1 MDIRR
6 KRGFTFVEVLFVIVI
21 IGILAAILIPKI
33 TTESDRA
40 REAGVDVDFR
50 SFYLSSKTVFTL
62 HDSDEYDTIAKFEEL
77 FNKNS
82 SAQIQFSNGE
92 GNLKDPWNNYY
103 QLHASKLEDNNTY
116 VVFTSKGTEARE
128 GWIFEPE
135 TLTNKVR
142 WTPETPICDCHKY
155 FLVLGR
161 TPTGQVITD
170 IEPDTVYKV
179 VHEGDTGNSEEQDQ
193 WAMLGFE
200 VETDGIKIEHDEEEN
215 GDLYYMAYD
224 IGGGAGG
231 YPPSGGGAGGYLPNG
246 GGAGGYSPNEPGFL
260 DPMDFNRTTGG
271 MLYIS
276 DTPLLPA
283 YYLMAWNRT
292 IGGNNGGYQVYTE
305 VPTTFTTTYDGDGY
319 ASNINK
325 DTNISEDDNKI
336 EMEVSVGNGN
346 KIVLTY
352 NRADAHPETKMFKVG
367 SSVTMK
373 AVPDSPDYI
382 FNYWKVDGVK
392 DETNDIKTITVQ
404 ADTKFTAVFRMNL
417 DISGGKLYTKSGE
430 NFTEYYENNIVVLD
444 EITDTWQV
452 GDNVTATLSESGVLS
467 LTGSGDITGYSSVSN
482 YSWYSKKDLINEIII
497 DNGINISRYAFS
509 NYNVDSVV
517 LKGNNRV
524 NYYYTF
530 NDLTA
535 TNVIIGDG
543 SYLES
548 GSSVGSFH
556 NSNITNLTI
565 GKNVI
570 LESYESSNSAFGSS
584 SLSAAKIEN
593 LTIDSN
599 IPHSGFQNS
608 GIKTLN
614 IGSNATSI
622 GYRAFYDCQIA
633 NTPNLSSID
642 LIGSDAFRMALTNA
656 DKIIIKQGTTIGSD
670 AFYRCNIN
678 NLILQGENDVGLKAF
693 VELKANSVTI
703 GDGSNLRR
711 GSFNESIITNLD
723 IGKDVILE
731 SYESSYSVFGNSTV
745 NTAAK
750 IENLTIDSNIPISGF
765 LNSDIKTLN
774 IGSNVT
780 SIGYGAF
787 KGCSIINTP
796 NISNVD
802 IIGSSAFDS
811 ALLSADSITI
821 KQGVEIGRDT
831 FRNCNIRDLTL
842 EGNNRVNHYY
852 TFNGLTA
859 TNVTIGDGSVIEA
872 SYNNGAFYSSTIENL
887 TIGKNVT
894 LETYSGSD
902 SAFGS
907 KYSTSAAKIE
917 NLTIDSNIPSIGFQ
931 YSDIKT
937 LNIGSNV
944 TSIGGTAFRYNN
956 NLSEALIDNV
966 SGAVT
971 IQSNSFPD
979 TTVITYLK

>member
-215 GDLYYMAYD
+215 GDLYYMTYD

-231 YPPSGGGAGGYLPNG
+231 YPPSYGGPGGPGGQGGSGGYLPN
-246 GGAGGYSPNEPGFL
+246 PVFP
-260 DPMDFNRTTGG
+260 DPKDFDRTTGG
-271 MLYIS
+271 VLYIS

-373 AVPDSPDYI
+373 AVPASPDYI

-430 NFTEYYENNIVVLD
+430 NFTEYYENNIVGTDIV
-444 EITDTWQV
+444 TDTWQV

-467 LTGSGDITGYSSVSN
+467 LTGSGDITSSP
-482 YSWYSKKDLINEIII
+482 WTSKKAYINAINIG
-497 DNGINISRYAFS
+497 NGIKTNGVFS
-509 NYNVDSVV
+509 NYTVESVI
-517 LKGNNRV
+517 LQGNNV
-524 NYYYTF
+524 IGSSDDF
-530 NDLTA
+530 LSLVA
-535 TNVIIGDG
+535 TNVTIGDG
-543 SYLES
+543 STLDWRAFERANITNLNIAKNVTFINHDES
-548 GSSVGSFH
+548 GISAFGNKRAYEAAKVK
-556 NSNITNLTI
+556 NLTIDSNIPNNGFNNSGIQTLNIGSNVTSIGASAFKGCSITNTPNLSNVETIGSSAFESALTNADTIIIKQGATVDTKAFYKCSIKNLILQGNNIVKSGGTYYAAFDSLVAANVTIGDGSTIDAASFISSTITNLKIGKEVTLKSSESNYSVFGAIKSATPSKIDNLTINSDIPTVGFSNSEIKTLNIGSEVKSIGYAAFKGCSITNSPNLSNVETIGSSAFDSGLLNAGSITIKNGVSIGSETFSNCIIENLVLQGNNTVDSYFSFYNLKAENVFIGDGTVLEASVYNSFSYSQIRNLTI

-570 LESYESSNSAFGSS
+570 LESYSNKTAFNT
-584 SLSAAKIEN
+584 AAKIEN

-614 IGSNATSI
+614 IGSN
-622 GYRAFYDCQIA
+622 
-633 NTPNLSSID
+633 
-642 LIGSDAFRMALTNA
+642 
-656 DKIIIKQGTTIGSD
+656 
-670 AFYRCNIN
+670 
-678 NLILQGENDVGLKAF
+678 
-693 VELKANSVTI
+693 
-703 GDGSNLRR
+703 
-711 GSFNESIITNLD
+711 
-723 IGKDVILE
+723 
-731 SYESSYSVFGNSTV
+731 
-745 NTAAK
+745 
-750 IENLTIDSNIPISGF
+750 
-765 LNSDIKTLN
+765 
-774 IGSNVT
+774 VT
-780 SIGYGAF
+780 SIGNYGF
-787 KGCSIINTP
+787 W
-796 NISNVD
+796 SNND
-802 IIGSSAFDS
+802 
-811 ALLSADSITI
+811 LL
-821 KQGVEIGRDT
+821 
-831 FRNCNIRDLTL
+831 
-842 EGNNRVNHYY
+842 
-852 TFNGLTA
+852 
-859 TNVTIGDGSVIEA
+859 EA
-872 SYNNGAFYSSTIENL
+872 
-887 TIGKNVT
+887 
-894 LETYSGSD
+894 
-902 SAFGS
+902 
-907 KYSTSAAKIE
+907 
-917 NLTIDSNIPSIGFQ
+917 TIDN
-931 YSDIKT
+931 T
-937 LNIGSNV
+937 N
-944 TSIGGTAFRYNN
+944 
-956 NLSEALIDNV
+956 
-966 SGAVT
+966 GAVT